1 MDGVT
6 GGAMGDARASI
17 TRQATIGIRAMAA
30 DDLAVVHRIEE
41 LVSPDPWSRSL
52 FADELATA
60 RDDRQWLVATV
71 AGEVVGYGGLLFVAD
86 EAHIMNLAVDPVR
99 QRQGIA
105 SRLVANLLLAAGD
118 RGTIAATLEV
128 RASNWQAQGLYRR
141 FGFVE
146 SGHRP
151 RYYPDGEDAVI
162 MWVHRMYRSEFRRML
177 SERANGQAAD
187 PGLDTGPRGD
197 RHVR

>member
-1 MDGVT
+1 M
-6 GGAMGDARASI
+6 GGALGDARASI
-17 TRQATIGIRAMAA
+17 TRRAAIGIRTMAA

-60 RDDRQWLVATV
+60 RNDRHWLVATM
-71 AGEVVGYGGLLFVAD
+71 AGAVVGYGGLLFVAD

-118 RGTIAATLEV
+118 RGSIAATLEV
-128 RASNWQAQGLYRR
+128 RASNRQAKGLYRR

-162 MWVHRMYRSEFRRML
+162 MWVHRMYRSEYRRLL
-177 SERANGQAAD
+177 SELANGQAAD
-187 PGLDTGPRGD
+187 PGPDTGPRGD